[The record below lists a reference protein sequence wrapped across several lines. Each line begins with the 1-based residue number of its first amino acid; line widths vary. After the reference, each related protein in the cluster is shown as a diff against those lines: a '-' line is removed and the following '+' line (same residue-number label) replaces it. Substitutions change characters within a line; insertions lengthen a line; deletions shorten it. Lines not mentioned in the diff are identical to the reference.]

1 MAGVVSDFVLPD
13 VTLQC
18 GKRVTSL
25 RLRYCDHGTPA
36 RGEGGTVLFPTW
48 FGATHTANEWIIG
61 PGRALD
67 TDRHRVIVVNA
78 LGNGQSSSPSNHAG
92 LLDEGR
98 PVPISL
104 LDNVLA
110 QRALLDSLGI
120 PHLHAVVGRS
130 MGAQVAL
137 QWGCRFPDAMD
148 RLIAFCGTAR
158 TTPHNRVL
166 LDAMAAAIEQA
177 PDADGLGVAARIYAS
192 AVLSPDFY
200 NGALWRA
207 TGASSQEAWIQ
218 THVVAGLQR
227 LHALDVLCLL
237 NTWRT
242 ADITANAHTGHD
254 LVSAL
259 GRIRARTLL
268 IPIDRDALFRHE
280 DIAPMADA
288 LPDAQVWTLR
298 SAWGHRAAA
307 PQSDPEDIRQL
318 QSVVARFLQQPVS
331 SAAVGPL
338 WPF

>member
-13 VTLQC
+13 TTLQC
-18 GKRVTSL
+18 GRQVRSL
-25 RLRYCDHGTPA
+25 RLRYCDHGVPA
-36 RGEGGTVLFPTW
+36 QSGGGTVLFPTW
-48 FGATHTANEWIIG
+48 FAGTHTANEWIIG

-67 TDRHRVIVVNA
+67 TDRYRVIVVNA
-78 LGNGQSSSPSNHAG
+78 LGNGQSSSPSNHAE

-98 PVPISL
+98 PVPIGL

-120 PHLHAVVGRS
+120 PRLHAVVGRS

-137 QWGCRFPDAMD
+137 QWGSLFPDAMD

-166 LDAMAAAIEQA
+166 LDAMVAAIEQA
-177 PDADGLGVAARIYAS
+177 PDAHGLGVAARIYAS

-200 NGALWRA
+200 NRALWQT
-207 TGASSQEAWIQ
+207 TGASSQDAWIE

-227 LHALDVLCLL
+227 LHPLDVLCLL

-242 ADITANAHTGHD
+242 ADIAANHHFGHD
-254 LVSAL
+254 LPSAL
-259 GRIRARTLL
+259 GRIRARTLF
-268 IPIDRDALFRHE
+268 IPIDQDALFRAE

-288 LPDAQVWTLR
+288 LHDAQLWTLR

-318 QSVVARFLQQPVS
+318 QSVVARFLQQPLPG
-331 SAAVGPL
+331 AAVGPL